1 MSGKIKA
8 VVFDMDGVLV
18 DAKEWHYLALNRA
31 LRLFGYEIER
41 YDHLVTYD
49 GLPTRRKLE
58 ILSRDNGL
66 PPTLH
71 GFINELKQLYTIE
84 LVHVHCKPSF
94 QHQYALSRLKAEGY
108 LLGVASNA
116 VRNSVELMMGKSNL
130 TPYLDVLLSNEDVKK
145 SKPDPEIYTT
155 SFKRLG
161 VEPEHAV
168 VVEDNEHGVQAA
180 RASGAHVL
188 VVDSFEGVT
197 YDAIAAQISRAEGAA
212 S

>member
-1 MSGKIKA
+1 MPGEIKA

-31 LRLFGYEIER
+31 LQLFGYEIER
-41 YDHLVTYD
+41 YDHLITYD

-66 PPTLH
+66 PPALH
-71 GFINELKQLYTIE
+71 GFINELKQLYTTE
-84 LVHVHCKPSF
+84 LVHVQCKPSF

-116 VRNSVELMMGKSNL
+116 VRASVELMMGKSNL

-145 SKPDPEIYTT
+145 AKPDPEIYTT
-155 SFKRLG
+155 ALARLG
-161 VEPEHAV
+161 VAPQAAV

-188 VVDSFEGVT
+188 VVESFAGVT
-197 YDAIAAQISRAEGAA
+197 YDAIAAQISRVEGAA
-212 S
+212 A